1 MMVSGSCRSVV
12 RSGFCRTKSIGT
24 WMSFCRD
31 HFQFATSILLGQ
43 LTFNSL
49 MFLIALL
56 LLLFLFN
63 IFLLLAETLNIH
75 PSLEM
80 MAKVSLECSKS
91 KYSGPLWCAK
101 RSHNQG
107 LTSHITHTITSD
119 SMHHWPWPVF
129 CRMLA
134 HNDHLTRHW
143 QCDNWAM
150 CEPYLCHSPGCIIS
164 TF

>member
-1 MMVSGSCRSVV
+1 
-12 RSGFCRTKSIGT
+12 
-24 WMSFCRD
+24 MSFCRD
-31 HFQFATSILLGQ
+31 HVQFATSILLGQ

-119 SMHHWPWPVF
+119 AMHHCTVGVQ
-129 CRMLA
+129 MVLKLEEA
-134 HNDHLTRHW
+134 
-143 QCDNWAM
+143 
-150 CEPYLCHSPGCIIS
+150 
-164 TF
+164 TFSYIASLLRFKGT